1 MPKTRKSN
9 LKEWEASDLFNSKI
23 KFTIYLYLE
32 IYNSLSTNLLCS
44 KLGKSKPTIFQH
56 LKEMIE
62 MELVEKTNYRD
73 ANGNVLYKLTSHYHK
88 KLDIDLQLNFHEEM
102 TLEKAKRISEIASSF
117 FKWKRFFIDT
127 EIEFYESVLV
137 QINKGE
143 NESIVSLIKDIYNM
157 VPDAS
162 GNLHFRTFNFIG
174 LKTQAEFDIYR
185 KKMFE
190 VQEEIKKLESSTHR
204 KRVQKDLE
212 NQQKPYFVL
221 NSAMPLELMLDFINR
236 TKNEKKSK

>member
-9 LKEWEASDLFNSKI
+9 LKQWEAADLFNSKI

-56 LKEMIE
+56 LKELIE
-62 MELVEKTNYRD
+62 MGLVEKANNRD
-73 ANGNVLYKLTSHYHK
+73 ENGNVLYKLTPHYQE
-88 KLDIDLQLNFHEEM
+88 KLDIDFQLNFKEKM

-117 FKWKRFFIDT
+117 FKWKRFFIDA
-127 EIEFYESVLV
+127 EIEFYESVLE
-137 QINKGE
+137 QINEGE
-143 NESIVSLIKDIYNM
+143 NQSIVTLIEDIFNM
-157 VPDAS
+157 VPDTS

-174 LKTQAEFDIYR
+174 LKTQEEFNIYR

-190 VQEEIKKLESSTHR
+190 VQDEIKKLESLIHNEH
-204 KRVQKDLE
+204 KKKDLE
-212 NQQKPYFVL
+212 KPYFVL

-236 TKNEKKSK
+236 TKNEKNKK